1 MNYISRYTR
10 RQAFVYGITES
21 LGDTIIPV
29 ILETSRYA
37 VLGWDWYYST
47 FFSAQAQK
55 RYTWVGSFLGCMVA
69 LAYLYTQRWVDNQVE
84 SALSPQGVWVETQT
98 QTQEVSTG
106 TQTQTQEVVLAE
118 TPIQKLPT
126 VKELREMCQDRGV
139 KWRNANGP
147 NLHLRKSEM
156 IEALSNIS

>member
-1 MNYISRYTR
+1 MDYISRYTR

-21 LGDTIIPV
+21 LGDTVIPV
-29 ILETSRYA
+29 VLTTARYA
-37 VLGWDWYYST
+37 VLSWDWYYST
-47 FFSAQAQK
+47 FFSSQAQR
-55 RYTWVGSFLGCMVA
+55 RYEWLGSFLGCMLA
-69 LAYLYTQRWVDNQVE
+69 LAYLYTHRWVNQQVE
-84 SALSPQGVWVETQT
+84 SALSPQEETE
-98 QTQEVSTG
+98 TQEVSTG

-147 NLHLRKSEM
+147 NRHLRKSEM

>member
-1 MNYISRYTR
+1 MENITSNYTR
-10 RQAFVYGITES
+10 HQAFLYGMNES
-21 LGDTIIPV
+21 LGDTIIPAT
-29 ILETSRYA
+29 LTAARYA

-47 FFSAQAQK
+47 FFSSQAQR
-55 RYTWVGSFLGCMVA
+55 RYEWLGSLLGCMVA
-69 LAYLYTQRWVDNQVE
+69 LAYLYTHRWVDNQVE
-84 SALSPQGVWVETQT
+84 SAIPPQGISVETQT
-98 QTQEVSTG
+98 Q